1 MSTVETITPRQENWD
16 SLPNKQTVTR
26 TIEALK
32 NRGINAELVDSPRDA
47 LRLIATKI
55 PDGAQIMTGAS
66 TTLDEIGFTELLKTG
81 AHKWKNLKQE
91 IMSETDPAKQ
101 RSLRIQATGAEY
113 FIGSVQAVAETGE
126 VVVVSASGSQIP
138 AYAFN
143 ARNIVW
149 VVGTQKFVPSL
160 EEALRRIREHALPL
174 ESARMKTQGF
184 PGSIIGKILILER
197 EVPQLGRN
205 LTMILVNQKLGF

>member
-1 MSTVETITPRQENWD
+1 MSTVETIAPSQENWD
-16 SLPNKQTVTR
+16 RLPNKQIITR

-32 NRGINAELVDSPRDA
+32 NRGIYTELVDSHREA
-47 LRLIATKI
+47 LRLIATRI
-55 PDGAQIMTGAS
+55 PEGAQVMTGAS
-66 TTLDEIGFTELLKTG
+66 TTLDQIEFTELLKSG

-91 IMSETDPAKQ
+91 IMSEKDPAKQ

-113 FIGSVQAVAETGE
+113 FVGSVQAVSETGE

-143 ARNIVW
+143 ARNVVW
-149 VVGTQKFVPSL
+149 VVGTQKIVPSL

-174 ESARMKTQGF
+174 ETARMKSQGF
-184 PGSIIGKILILER
+184 PGSMIGKILILER
-197 EVPQLGRN
+197 ELPQLGRN
-205 LTMILVNQKLGF
+205 LTMILVNEKLGF

>member
-1 MSTVETITPRQENWD
+1 MSTVETITPRQEHWD
-16 SLPNKQTVTR
+16 RLPNKQAITR

-32 NRGINAELVDSPRDA
+32 NRGINTELVDSPREA
-47 LRLIATKI
+47 LRLITTKI
-55 PDGAQIMTGAS
+55 PEGAQIMTGAS

-91 IMSETDPAKQ
+91 IMSEKDPAKQ

-113 FIGSVQAVAETGE
+113 FIGSIQAIAETGE

-149 VVGTQKFVPSL
+149 VVGTQKIVPSL
-160 EEALRRIREHALPL
+160 EEALRRVREHALPL

-205 LTMILVNQKLGF
+205 LTMILVNEKLGF

>member
-1 MSTVETITPRQENWD
+1 MSTVETMAPSQENWD
-16 SLPNKQTVTR
+16 RLPNKQTITQ

-32 NRGINAELVDSPRDA
+32 NRGINTELVDTPREA
-47 LRLIATKI
+47 LRIITTKI

-66 TTLDEIGFTELLKTG
+66 TTLDQIGFTELLKSG

-91 IMSETDPAKQ
+91 IMSEKDPAKQ
-101 RSLRIQATGAEY
+101 RSLRVQATGAEY
-113 FIGSVQAVAETGE
+113 FIGSVQAVVETGE

-143 ARNIVW
+143 ARNIMW
-149 VVGTQKFVPSL
+149 VVGTQKIVPSL
-160 EEALRRIREHALPL
+160 DEALRRVRDHALPL

>member
-1 MSTVETITPRQENWD
+1 MSTVETIAPSQENWD
-16 SLPNKQTVTR
+16 RLPNKQAITR

-32 NRGINAELVDSPRDA
+32 NRGINPELVDTHREA
-47 LRLIATKI
+47 LRLVTTKI

-91 IMSETDPAKQ
+91 IMSEKDPAKQ

-113 FIGSVQAVAETGE
+113 FIGSIQAIAETGE

-149 VVGTQKFVPSL
+149 VVGTQKIVPSL
-160 EEALRRIREHALPL
+160 EEALRRVREHALPL

-205 LTMILVNQKLGF
+205 LTMILVNEKLGF

>member
-1 MSTVETITPRQENWD
+1 MSTVETITPRQEHWD
-16 SLPNKQTVTR
+16 RLPNKQAITR

-32 NRGINAELVDSPRDA
+32 NRGINTELVDSPREA
-47 LRLIATKI
+47 LRLITTKI
-55 PDGAQIMTGAS
+55 PEGAQIMTGAS

-91 IMSETDPAKQ
+91 IMSEKDPAKQ
-101 RSLRIQATGAEY
+101 RSLRSEATGAEY

-149 VVGTQKFVPSL
+149 VVGTQKIVPSL

-205 LTMILVNQKLGF
+205 LTMILVNEKLGF

>member
-16 SLPNKQTVTR
+16 RLPNKQAITR

-32 NRGINAELVDSPRDA
+32 NRGINTELVDSPREA
-47 LRLIATKI
+47 LRLITTKI

-91 IMSETDPAKQ
+91 IMSEKDPAKQ

-143 ARNIVW
+143 ARNIAW
-149 VVGTQKFVPSL
+149 VVGTQKIVPSL
-160 EEALRRIREHALPL
+160 EEALRRVREHALPL

-184 PGSIIGKILILER
+184 P
-197 EVPQLGRN
+197 
-205 LTMILVNQKLGF
+205 

>member
-16 SLPNKQTVTR
+16 RLPNKQAITR

-32 NRGINAELVDSPRDA
+32 NRGINTELVDSPREA
-47 LRLIATKI
+47 LRLITTKI

-91 IMSETDPAKQ
+91 IMSEKDPAKQ

-143 ARNIVW
+143 ARNIAW
-149 VVGTQKFVPSL
+149 VVGTQKIVPSL
-160 EEALRRIREHALPL
+160 EEALRRVREHALPL

-184 PGSIIGKILILER
+184 PGSIIGKILILEG
-197 EVPQLGRN
+197 EPPQLGRN
-205 LTMILVNQKLGF
+205 LTMILVNEKLGF